1 MNPWLHVIAI
11 TLTISL
17 PFALAIILRR
27 RVRVPW
33 LYFCVGVL
41 TFVGAQVVHIPLNR
55 LLANIGIL
63 PEGATEGGEL
73 ILTAII
79 LGLTAGLT
87 EELAR
92 ALGYRIVRRAR
103 GYQDAVMMGLG
114 HGGIEALIFG
124 GVLAAAGASSL
135 WYLQNLEALPAGFTE
150 EQLALLRQ
158 QLELVANSPLLAFA
172 PLIERFLALVLQVS
186 LSVMVLQAFVRRNWW
201 YVAGAIL
208 YHAAVDAIVV
218 YASQQTDNPWLLMFL
233 LLLLALPIAV
243 WAWRLRPGRP
253 TIAEQAPSPTRAGP
267 SVFGASL
274 VKELRYQWRTKRVLI
289 VCAIFLVFGMV
300 SPLLAKLT
308 PALLNSLEGV
318 EQFAELIPEPS
329 INDAVGQYVKNIT
342 QFGLILAIL
351 LGMGAIAGEKEK
363 GTAAMVLSK
372 PLPRPTFVTSK
383 FIAQGVV
390 YLLAF
395 ALAGVAA
402 YYYTLFLFGA
412 LDAAAF
418 VFGTFLLW
426 LWLMVFAAATLLS
439 SAIARSTGVA
449 AGIAAGLTVLLLLAG
464 SIPNLGAL
472 APSGLVSW
480 AGQLALGGDAAPNAG
495 AIAMS
500 VVLVL
505 LALTASVAVLE
516 EQEI

>member
-1 MNPWLHVIAI
+1 
-11 TLTISL
+11 
-17 PFALAIILRR
+17 
-27 RVRVPW
+27 
-33 LYFCVGVL
+33 
-41 TFVGAQVVHIPLNR
+41 
-55 LLANIGIL
+55 LL
-63 PEGATEGGEL
+63 E
-73 ILTAII
+73 
-79 LGLTAGLT
+79 
-87 EELAR
+87 
-92 ALGYRIVRRAR
+92 
-103 GYQDAVMMGLG
+103 
-114 HGGIEALIFG
+114 
-124 GVLAAAGASSL
+124 
-135 WYLQNLEALPAGFTE
+135 
-150 EQLALLRQ
+150 
-158 QLELVANSPLLAFA
+158 
-172 PLIERFLALVLQVS
+172 
-186 LSVMVLQAFVRRNWW
+186 
-201 YVAGAIL
+201 
-208 YHAAVDAIVV
+208 
-218 YASQQTDNPWLLMFL
+218 L
-233 LLLLALPIAV
+233 LLLVLALPIAV
-243 WAWRLRPGRP
+243 WAWRLRPGRLA
-253 TIAEQAPSPTRAGP
+253 TAERARTPTRAGP

-274 VKELRYQWRTKRVLI
+274 VKELRFQWRTKRVLI